1 VATRYQVDPDKAFQ
15 SAIKDALK
23 QVSDL
28 TIPFTL
34 ITKSW
39 FKGNKAIFSLK
50 GPGKYVDLTERYKH
64 RKEAAV
70 GFIYPILKRSG
81 ALAKS
86 ITEAGDSNSINYI
99 INKQTLVLGTKVS
112 YGPPHQFGAPKIKL
126 PQRPF
131 ILLGAEQ
138 VSPPD
143 INRRREAWI
152 AILEDYVI
160 QASSKFATPKT

>member
-1 VATRYQVDPDKAFQ
+1 
-15 SAIKDALK
+15 
-23 QVSDL
+23 
-28 TIPFTL
+28 
-34 ITKSW
+34 
-39 FKGNKAIFSLK
+39 
-50 GPGKYVDLTERYKH
+50 
-64 RKEAAV
+64 
-70 GFIYPILKRSG
+70 
-81 ALAKS
+81 
-86 ITEAGDSNSINYI
+86 
-99 INKQTLVLGTKVS
+99 
-112 YGPPHQFGAPKIKL
+112 L